1 MLNSNQRLLT
11 AQEVIQMLRL
21 DVGRKRPD
29 EVLRHLR
36 RLRKIGYVKMGRTI
50 LYPQEDVERLIESS
64 RVEALSAANRR

>member
-1 MLNSNQRLLT
+1 
-11 AQEVIQMLRL
+11 MLRL